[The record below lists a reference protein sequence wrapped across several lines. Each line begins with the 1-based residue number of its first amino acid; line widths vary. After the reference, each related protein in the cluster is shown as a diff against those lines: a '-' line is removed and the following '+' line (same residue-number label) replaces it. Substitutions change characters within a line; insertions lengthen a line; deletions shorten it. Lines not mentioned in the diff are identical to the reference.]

1 MCLAAVSF
9 DKLNNNPKSVDEKF
23 TLFSCAEKEVW
34 QSAVQIWNIFIKIIY
49 RFNFIHRNLCTCSKL
64 MSFEYPPVVDRSEKG
79 AFIGAFPGCP
89 ADIKMT
95 EKYPRRE
102 IN

>member
-1 MCLAAVSF
+1 
-9 DKLNNNPKSVDEKF
+9 
-23 TLFSCAEKEVW
+23 
-34 QSAVQIWNIFIKIIY
+34 
-49 RFNFIHRNLCTCSKL
+49 
-64 MSFEYPPVVDRSEKG
+64 MSFEYPSVVDRNEKG
-79 AFIGAFPGCP
+79 AFIGDFSDCP

>member
-1 MCLAAVSF
+1 
-9 DKLNNNPKSVDEKF
+9 
-23 TLFSCAEKEVW
+23 
-34 QSAVQIWNIFIKIIY
+34 
-49 RFNFIHRNLCTCSKL
+49 
-64 MSFEYPPVVDRSEKG
+64 MSFEYPPVVDDDEKG
-79 AFIGAFPGCP
+79 AFIGVFPGCP